1 MSFGLFFGSILASSN
16 SYTFGVLTAG
26 DGTTLFDEQLG
37 MLENLSTLWTFLC
50 RFLHK
55 NYFSV
60 GVSAGTHSVFL
71 EKLRL
76 QVFRYPPSQTLGLR
90 GLWRMFPALKGG
102 LCGTIY
108 RPHFTILAEVV
119 GELQQHAL
127 GDSERCRLN
136 RAQGITTGRKERCF
150 HYVVPL

>member
-1 MSFGLFFGSILASSN
+1 MVQHCLMNNWECLRTFQSCGLSYVGFFTRTTSVWECLLE
-16 SYTFGVLTAG
+16 LT
-26 DGTTLFDEQLG
+26 L
-37 MLENLSTLWTFLC
+37 
-50 RFLHK
+50 
-55 NYFSV
+55 YFSRSS
-60 GVSAGTHSVFL
+60 GSKF
-71 EKLRL
+71 
-76 QVFRYPPSQTLGLR
+76 FRYPPSQTLGLR

>member
-1 MSFGLFFGSILASSN
+1 MLFGLFFGSILASSN

-26 DGTTLFDEQLG
+26 DGTTLFDEQSG

-76 QVFRYPPSQTLGLR
+76 QVFQIPTLPDPWIEGFVEDVSCAEGGSLWYNLQTSLYNSG
-90 GLWRMFPALKGG
+90 
-102 LCGTIY
+102 
-108 RPHFTILAEVV
+108 
-119 GELQQHAL
+119 
-127 GDSERCRLN
+127 
-136 RAQGITTGRKERCF
+136 
-150 HYVVPL
+150 